1 VEKTLLGVH
10 DSSVS
15 SKKTIR
21 KGKQKSSM
29 VVYGGMKRRLRKAGK
44 GIYSVTPLGVKRPL
58 STLVAFHLLD
68 DGEEPMRLFVED
80 WKV

>member
-29 VVYGGMKRRLRKAGK
+29 VGCLWWRGMKGVLEKQRKESIA
-44 GIYSVTPLGVKRPL
+44 
-58 STLVAFHLLD
+58 
-68 DGEEPMRLFVED
+68 
-80 WKV
+80 